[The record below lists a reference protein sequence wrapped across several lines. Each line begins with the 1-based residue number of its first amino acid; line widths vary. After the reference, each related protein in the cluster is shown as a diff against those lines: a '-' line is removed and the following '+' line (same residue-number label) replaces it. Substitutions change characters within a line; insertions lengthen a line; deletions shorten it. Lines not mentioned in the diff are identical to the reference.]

1 MSILVKQSII
11 LNAIFLPTMPN
22 FSKPRVICHMMS
34 SLDGRTI
41 LSRWGQSPDT
51 REYEATAATFAADAW
66 ICGRVTMEKDF
77 TKGLAPDL
85 QPVSHPLDRQDFVAD
100 YTAKSFAIAVDAHG
114 KLGWKSSHIDDDH
127 LISILTEQV
136 SNEYLAYLRKKGV
149 SYLFGGK
156 KELDFALVLDKLS
169 RLFPI
174 KTLLV
179 EGGGHLNGSLLKAGL
194 IDELSLLHYPVVDG
208 AATSATIFEEG
219 DKPGAPVAFKLLNV
233 EQRPHGILWL
243 HYKVVV

>member
-1 MSILVKQSII
+1 
-11 LNAIFLPTMPN
+11 
-22 FSKPRVICHMMS
+22 MMN

-41 LSRWGQSPDT
+41 LSRWGSSPNIK
-51 REYEATAATFAADAW
+51 EYEATAATFAADAW
-66 ICGRVTMEKDF
+66 MCGRVTMEKDF

-100 YTAKSFAIAVDAHG
+100 YTADSFAIAVDAHG
-114 KLGWKSSHIDDDH
+114 KLGWKSGHIDDDH

-136 SNEYLAYLRKKGV
+136 SDEYLAYLRKQGV

-156 KELDFALVLDKLS
+156 KELDFALVLDKLG

-174 KTLLV
+174 KTLLL

-194 IDELSLLHYPVVDG
+194 IDELSLLHFPVVDG
-208 AATSATIFEEG
+208 AATSATIFEQG
-219 DKPGAPVAFKLLNV
+219 DQPGASVAFKLLSA

-243 HYKVVV
+243 RYAVAS